1 MLKVRV
7 TQLEAFRR
15 FLYREP
21 YATEE
26 ALLESFS
33 GVFKENEYTR
43 IGTGFHSLVER
54 GDISDHITD
63 VIGEHNPVEKEIR
76 VIVIDEKH
84 IVYNQQQIDAALQ
97 YKAEI
102 TPCFHE
108 VKMLKSYNIGELI
121 HVSGTCDV
129 LQGMIIRDIKT
140 KYSDLRSIEDYTRSY
155 QWRLY
160 CDMFEVTDFSYDV
173 FQFVGYNKD
182 VHGYDVSGLSIRRHD
197 PIDCLTY
204 STMQQDIHTLLHE
217 FKNYVH
223 YKGIEKY
230 FQ

>member
-15 FLYREP
+15 FISGEP

-33 GVFKENEYTR
+33 GVFKGNEYTR
-43 IGTGFHSLVER
+43 IGTGFHLFVEQ
-54 GDISDHITD
+54 GDKSTNGVLKIDDIPIIYHQDHINT
-63 VIGEHNPVEKEIR
+63 
-76 VIVIDEKH
+76 
-84 IVYNQQQIDAALQ
+84 ALT

-102 TPCFHE
+102 SPCFHE
-108 VKMLKSYNIGELI
+108 VKMMKSYNIGELI
-121 HVSGTCDV
+121 QVSGTCDV

>member
-15 FLYREP
+15 FISGEP

-33 GVFKENEYTR
+33 GVFKGNEYTR
-43 IGTGFHSLVER
+43 IGTGFHLFVEQ
-54 GDISDHITD
+54 GDKSTNGVLKIDDIPIIYHQDHINT
-63 VIGEHNPVEKEIR
+63 
-76 VIVIDEKH
+76 
-84 IVYNQQQIDAALQ
+84 ALT

-102 TPCFHE
+102 SPCFHE
-108 VKMLKSYNIGELI
+108 VKMMKSYNIGELI
-121 HVSGTCDV
+121 QVSGTCDV

-140 KYSDLRSIEDYTRSY
+140 KYSDLRSIEDCTRSY

-160 CDMFEVTDFSYDV
+160 CDMFEVPDFSYDV
-173 FQFVGYNKD
+173 FQFVGYDKEKN
-182 VHGYDVSGLSIRRHD
+182 GYDVSGLEIKRHD

-223 YKGIEKY
+223 FKQIEKY